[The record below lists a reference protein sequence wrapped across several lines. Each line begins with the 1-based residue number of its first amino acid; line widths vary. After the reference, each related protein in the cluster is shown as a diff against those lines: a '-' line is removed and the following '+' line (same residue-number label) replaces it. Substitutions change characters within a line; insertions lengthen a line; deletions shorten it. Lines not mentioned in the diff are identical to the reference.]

1 MCSFRKVGRI
11 FAEIF
16 ISMNHLLLLQAAN
29 VETVAAAAEQTA
41 QVQETS
47 YFKLVFATNSLWIMI
62 PLFLMLGFAIYLFV
76 KKMLVLNR
84 ASKEDYNFMN
94 NIRDFIHDGKLDS
107 AMALCKGNDNPSAR
121 LIEKGLT
128 RIGRPLEDIRTAVE
142 NEGSIETGRLEKGV
156 STLATIAAIAP
167 MLGFLGTVVGM
178 VSAFHN
184 MAADPNNFNIGTLSS
199 GIYTAMITTVAGL
212 IVGVIALVCH
222 NMVVSKISNVVY
234 NMEVRTTEFMDLL
247 HENA

>member
-1 MCSFRKVGRI
+1 
-11 FAEIF
+11 
-16 ISMNHLLLLQAAN
+16 MNNLLLLQAA
-29 VETVAAAAEQTA
+29 TAADSMPIMAEQAA

-47 YFKLVFATNSLWIMI
+47 YFKLVFAANSLWIMI

-76 KKMLVLNR
+76 KKVMVLNR
-84 ASKEDYNFMN
+84 ASKEEYNFMN

-107 AMALCKGNDNPSAR
+107 AVALCRGNDTPTAR
-121 LIEKGLT
+121 MIEKGLS
-128 RIGRPLEDIRTAVE
+128 RIGRPLDDIRTAIE
-142 NEGSIETGRLEKGV
+142 NEGNIEVGRLEKGV
-156 STLATIAAIAP
+156 SALATIAAIGP

-212 IVGVIALVCH
+212 IVGVI
-222 NMVVSKISNVVY
+222 
-234 NMEVRTTEFMDLL
+234 D
-247 HENA
+247 

>member
-1 MCSFRKVGRI
+1 
-11 FAEIF
+11 
-16 ISMNHLLLLQAAN
+16 MNNLLLLQAA
-29 VETVAAAAEQTA
+29 TAADSMPIVAEQAA

-47 YFKLVFATNSLWIMI
+47 YFKLVFAANSLWIMI

-76 KKMLVLNR
+76 KKVMVLNR
-84 ASKEDYNFMN
+84 ASKEEYNFMN

-107 AMALCKGNDNPSAR
+107 AVALCRGNDTPTAR
-121 LIEKGLT
+121 MIEKGLS
-128 RIGRPLEDIRTAVE
+128 RIGRPLDDIRTAIE
-142 NEGSIETGRLEKGV
+142 NEGNIEVGRLEKGV
-156 STLATIAAIAP
+156 SALATIAAIGP

-212 IVGVIALVCH
+212 IVGVIALVFH
-222 NMVVSKISNVVY
+222 NMIVSKISNVVY
-234 NMEVRTTEFMDLL
+234 NLEVRTTEFMDLL
-247 HENA
+247 HENV

>member
-1 MCSFRKVGRI
+1 MPV
-11 FAEIF
+11 
-16 ISMNHLLLLQAAN
+16 
-29 VETVAAAAEQTA
+29 VAEQA
-41 QVQETS
+41 SQVQETS
-47 YFKLVFATNSLWIMI
+47 YFQLVFALNSLWIMI

-76 KKMLVLNR
+76 KKLMVLNR
-84 ASKEDYNFMN
+84 ASKEEYNFMN
-94 NIRDFIHDGKLDS
+94 NIHDGKLDS

-128 RIGRPLEDIRTAVE
+128 RIGRPLDDVRTAVE
-142 NEGSIETGRLEKGV
+142 NEGNIEVGRLEKGV
-156 STLATIAAIAP
+156 SALATIAAIAP

-212 IVGVIALVCH
+212 IVGVIALVFH
-222 NMVVSKISNVVY
+222 NMIVSKISNVVY
-234 NMEVRTTEFMDLL
+234 MLEVRTTEFMDLL
-247 HENA
+247 HENV